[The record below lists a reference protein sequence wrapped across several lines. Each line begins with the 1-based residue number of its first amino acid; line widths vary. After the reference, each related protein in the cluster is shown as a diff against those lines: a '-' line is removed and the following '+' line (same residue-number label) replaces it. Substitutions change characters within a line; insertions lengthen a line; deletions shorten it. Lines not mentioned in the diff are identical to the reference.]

1 MFPKPEPTG
10 EDKND
15 PKWGEM
21 YDAYREWVAKE
32 FGDDDG
38 NNVRDFL
45 DDPSSIGGSE
55 LPSNTGSSL

>member
-21 YDAYREWVAKE
+21 YAAYRDWVDKE
-32 FGDDDG
+32 FGDEDDKNQG
-38 NNVRDFL
+38 TDIFG
-45 DDPSSIGGSE
+45 PSV
-55 LPSNTGSSL
+55 SSVGDS